1 MTGSHCDCQS
11 IVLYIGKGES
21 NLKNGKRPSFDNKI
35 KLAHLIIACLAVAV
49 VTAVLTYVA
58 AIGGFGSKQ
67 YLDDARRYIEIE
79 KIIDDN
85 YIGDADYNEL
95 YNAAAAAM
103 VKSIGDKWSYFMSA
117 EEYEAYK
124 LSTSNEYSGI
134 GVSVKLNDDGEF
146 EIFAVEESSPAEN
159 AGIVAGDIIT
169 AVDGEEVKGMSLE
182 DVSLLIRSKVNKD
195 FDMSVINGNGDAKT
209 VTLACEIIYK
219 NPVSSRL
226 LDGNIGYIR
235 ISNFEAGSS
244 ENTIKAIEQLI
255 AMGAKS
261 FVFDVRDNP
270 GGLLSELVD
279 LLDYILPD
287 GDLFISVD
295 KEGHETVQTSD
306 KVSLKN
312 KMVVLINGNTYSAA
326 EFFAA
331 ALQEYNWATIVG
343 EQTTGKAR
351 SQITLEL
358 SDGSAVHIST
368 HKYLTPNRIDLSEAG
383 GVTPDISVAMDDEKT
398 DNQLD
403 TAINALG

>member
-1 MTGSHCDCQS
+1 
-11 IVLYIGKGES
+11 LKKGKLP
-21 NLKNGKRPSFDNKI
+21 NFDNKI
-35 KLAHLIIACLAVAV
+35 KLTHLIIACLAVAV

-67 YLDDARRYIEIE
+67 YLDDARRYVEIE

-124 LSTSNEYSGI
+124 LSSSNEYSGI
-134 GVSVKLNDDGEF
+134 GVSVKVNSSGEF
-146 EIFAVEESSPAEN
+146 EVFSVEESSPAAN
-159 AGIVAGDIIT
+159 AGIAVGDIIT
-169 AVDGEEVKGMSLE
+169 AIDGEDVSDKTLE

-195 FDMSVINGNGDAKT
+195 FPMTLESSGDTKT
-209 VTLACEIIYK
+209 VTVACEIIYK

-226 LDGNIGYIR
+226 LDGNIGYIK

-244 ENTIKAIEQLI
+244 ENTKKAIEQLLQT
-255 AMGAKS
+255 GATS
-261 FVFDVRDNP
+261 FIFDVRNNP
-270 GGLLSELVD
+270 GGLLTELVD
-279 LLDYILPD
+279 LLDYILPE

-295 KEGHETVQTSD
+295 KSGKETVQTSD

-312 KMVVLINGNTYSAA
+312 KMIVLVNGNSYSAA

-331 ALQEYNWATIVG
+331 ALQEYNWATVVG

-368 HKYLTPNRIDLSEAG
+368 HKYLTPNRVDLAEAG
-383 GVTPDISVAMDDEKT
+383 GVTPDIAVAQDDEKT
-398 DNQLD
+398 DKQLE

>member
-1 MTGSHCDCQS
+1 MLH
-11 IVLYIGKGES
+11 IGKGES
-21 NLKNGKRPSFDNKI
+21 NLKKGKLPNFDNKI
-35 KLAHLIIACLAVAV
+35 KLTHLIIACLAVAI
-49 VTAVLTYVA
+49 VTAILTYVA

-67 YLDDARRYIEIE
+67 YLDDARRYVEIE

-103 VKSIGDKWSYFMSA
+103 VKSIGDKWSYFMNA

-124 LSTSNEYSGI
+124 LSSSNEYSGI
-134 GVSVKLNDDGEF
+134 GVSVKVNSGGEF
-146 EIFAVEESSPAEN
+146 EVFSVEESSPAAN
-159 AGIVAGDIIT
+159 AGIAVGDIIT
-169 AVDGEEVKGMSLE
+169 AIDGEDVSDKTLE

-195 FDMSVINGNGDAKT
+195 FPMTLESGGDTKT
-209 VTLACEIIYK
+209 VTVACEIIYK

-226 LDGNIGYIR
+226 LDGNIGYIK

-244 ENTIKAIEQLI
+244 ENTKKAIEQLLQT
-255 AMGAKS
+255 GATS
-261 FVFDVRDNP
+261 FIFDVRNNP
-270 GGLLSELVD
+270 GGLLTELVD
-279 LLDYILPD
+279 LLDYILPE

-295 KEGHETVQTSD
+295 KSGKETVQTSD

-312 KMVVLINGNTYSAA
+312 KMIVLVNGNSYSAA

-331 ALQEYNWATIVG
+331 ALQEYNWATVVG

-368 HKYLTPNRIDLSEAG
+368 HKYLTPNRVDLAEAG
-383 GVTPDISVAMDDEKT
+383 GVTPDIAVAQDDEKT
-398 DNQLD
+398 DKQLE

>member
-1 MTGSHCDCQS
+1 MKK
-11 IVLYIGKGES
+11 GKLP
-21 NLKNGKRPSFDNKI
+21 NFDNKI
-35 KLAHLIIACLAVAV
+35 KLTHLIIACLAVAI
-49 VTAVLTYVA
+49 VTAILTYVA

-67 YLDDARRYIEIE
+67 YLDDARRYVEIE

-103 VKSIGDKWSYFMSA
+103 VKSIGDKWSYFMNA

-124 LSTSNEYSGI
+124 LSSSNEYSGI
-134 GVSVKLNDDGEF
+134 GVSVKVNSSGEF
-146 EIFAVEESSPAEN
+146 EVFSVEQSSPAAN
-159 AGIVAGDIIT
+159 AGIAVGDIIT
-169 AVDGEEVKGMSLE
+169 AIDGENVSDKTLE

-195 FDMSVINGNGDAKT
+195 FPMTLESGGDTKT
-209 VTLACEIIYK
+209 VTVACEIIYK

-226 LDGNIGYIR
+226 LDGNIGYIK

-244 ENTIKAIEQLI
+244 ENTKKAIEQLLQT
-255 AMGAKS
+255 GATS
-261 FVFDVRDNP
+261 FIFDVRNNP
-270 GGLLSELVD
+270 GGLLTELVD
-279 LLDYILPD
+279 LLDYILPE

-295 KEGHETVQTSD
+295 KSGKETVQTSD

-312 KMVVLINGNTYSAA
+312 KMIVLVNGNSYSAA

-331 ALQEYNWATIVG
+331 ALQEYNWATVVG

-368 HKYLTPNRIDLSEAG
+368 HKYLTPNRVDLAEAG
-383 GVTPDISVAMDDEKT
+383 GVTPDIAVAHDDEKT
-398 DNQLD
+398 DKQLE

>member
-1 MTGSHCDCQS
+1 MKK
-11 IVLYIGKGES
+11 GKLP
-21 NLKNGKRPSFDNKI
+21 NFDNKI
-35 KLAHLIIACLAVAV
+35 KLTHLIIACLAVAI
-49 VTAVLTYVA
+49 VTAILTYVA

-67 YLDDARRYIEIE
+67 YFDDARRYVEIE

-103 VKSIGDKWSYFMSA
+103 VKSIGDKWSYFMNA

-124 LSTSNEYSGI
+124 LSSSNEYSGI
-134 GVSVKLNDDGEF
+134 GVSVKVNSSGEF
-146 EIFAVEESSPAEN
+146 EVFSVEESSPAAN
-159 AGIVAGDIIT
+159 AGIAVGDIIT
-169 AVDGEEVKGMSLE
+169 AIDGEDVSDKTIE

-195 FDMSVINGNGDAKT
+195 FPMTLESGGDTKT
-209 VTLACEIIYK
+209 VTVACEIIYK
-219 NPVSSRL
+219 NHVSSRL
-226 LDGNIGYIR
+226 LDGNIGYIN

-244 ENTIKAIEQLI
+244 ENTKKAIEQLLQT
-255 AMGAKS
+255 GATS
-261 FVFDVRDNP
+261 FIFDVRNNP
-270 GGLLSELVD
+270 GGLLTELVD
-279 LLDYILPD
+279 LLDYILPE

-295 KEGHETVQTSD
+295 KSGKETVQTSD

-312 KMVVLINGNTYSAA
+312 KMIVLVNGNSYSAA

-331 ALQEYNWATIVG
+331 ALQEYNWATVVG

-368 HKYLTPNRIDLSEAG
+368 HKYLTPNRVDLAEAG
-383 GVTPDISVAMDDEKT
+383 GVTPDIAVAQDDEKT
-398 DNQLD
+398 DKQLE

>member
-1 MTGSHCDCQS
+1 MKK
-11 IVLYIGKGES
+11 GKLP
-21 NLKNGKRPSFDNKI
+21 NFDNKI
-35 KLAHLIIACLAVAV
+35 KLTHLIIACLAVAI
-49 VTAVLTYVA
+49 VTAILTYVA

-103 VKSIGDKWSYFMSA
+103 VKSIGDKWSYFMNA

-124 LSTSNEYSGI
+124 LSSSNEYSGI
-134 GVSVKLNDDGEF
+134 GVSVKVNSSGEF
-146 EIFAVEESSPAEN
+146 EVFSVEESSPAAN
-159 AGIVAGDIIT
+159 AGIAVGDIIT
-169 AVDGEEVKGMSLE
+169 AIDGEDVSDKTLE

-195 FDMSVINGNGDAKT
+195 FPMTLVSSGDTKT
-209 VTLACEIIYK
+209 VTVACEIIYK

-226 LDGNIGYIR
+226 LDGNIGYIK

-244 ENTIKAIEQLI
+244 ENTKKAIEQLLQT
-255 AMGAKS
+255 GATS
-261 FVFDVRDNP
+261 FIFDVRNNP
-270 GGLLSELVD
+270 GGLLTELVD
-279 LLDYILPD
+279 LLDYILPE

-295 KEGHETVQTSD
+295 KSGKETVQTSD

-312 KMVVLINGNTYSAA
+312 KMIVLVNGNSYSAA

-331 ALQEYNWATIVG
+331 ALQEYNWATVVG

-368 HKYLTPNRIDLSEAG
+368 HKYLTPNRVDLAEAG
-383 GVTPDISVAMDDEKT
+383 GVTPDIAVAQDDEKT
-398 DNQLD
+398 DKQLE

>member
-1 MTGSHCDCQS
+1 MKK
-11 IVLYIGKGES
+11 GKLP
-21 NLKNGKRPSFDNKI
+21 NFDNKI
-35 KLAHLIIACLAVAV
+35 KLTHLIIACLAVAI
-49 VTAVLTYVA
+49 VTAILTYVA

-67 YLDDARRYIEIE
+67 YLDDARRYVEIE

-103 VKSIGDKWSYFMSA
+103 VKSIGDKWSYFMNA

-124 LSTSNEYSGI
+124 LSSSNEYSGI
-134 GVSVKLNDDGEF
+134 GVSVKVNSSGEF
-146 EIFAVEESSPAEN
+146 EVFSVEESSPAAN
-159 AGIVAGDIIT
+159 AGIAVGDIIT
-169 AVDGEEVKGMSLE
+169 AIDGEDVSDKTLE

-195 FDMSVINGNGDAKT
+195 FPMTLESGGDTKAVT
-209 VTLACEIIYK
+209 VACEIIYK

-226 LDGNIGYIR
+226 LDGNIGYIK

-244 ENTIKAIEQLI
+244 ENTKKTIEQLLQT
-255 AMGAKS
+255 GATS
-261 FVFDVRDNP
+261 FIFDVRNNP
-270 GGLLSELVD
+270 GGLLTELVD
-279 LLDYILPD
+279 LLDYILPE

-295 KEGHETVQTSD
+295 KSGKETVQTSD

-312 KMVVLINGNTYSAA
+312 KMIVLVNGNSYSAA

-331 ALQEYNWATIVG
+331 ALQEYNWATVVG

-368 HKYLTPNRIDLSEAG
+368 HKYLTPNRVDLAEAG
-383 GVTPDISVAMDDEKT
+383 GVTPDIAVAQDDEKT
-398 DNQLD
+398 DKQLE

>member
-1 MTGSHCDCQS
+1 MKK
-11 IVLYIGKGES
+11 GKLP
-21 NLKNGKRPSFDNKI
+21 NFDNKI
-35 KLAHLIIACLAVAV
+35 KLTHLIIACLAVAI
-49 VTAVLTYVA
+49 VTAILTYVA

-67 YLDDARRYIEIE
+67 YLDDARHYIEIE

-103 VKSIGDKWSYFMSA
+103 VKSIGDKWSYFMNA

-124 LSTSNEYSGI
+124 LSSSNEYSGI
-134 GVSVKLNDDGEF
+134 GVSVKVNSSGEF
-146 EIFAVEESSPAEN
+146 EVFSVEESSPAAN
-159 AGIVAGDIIT
+159 AGIAVGDIIT
-169 AVDGEEVKGMSLE
+169 AIDGEDVSDKTLE

-195 FDMSVINGNGDAKT
+195 FPMTLESGGDTKT
-209 VTLACEIIYK
+209 VTVACEIIYK

-226 LDGNIGYIR
+226 LDGNIGYIK

-244 ENTIKAIEQLI
+244 ENTKKAIEQLLQT
-255 AMGAKS
+255 GATS
-261 FVFDVRDNP
+261 FIFDVRNNP
-270 GGLLSELVD
+270 GGLLTELVD
-279 LLDYILPD
+279 LLDYILPE

-295 KEGHETVQTSD
+295 KSGKETVQTSD

-312 KMVVLINGNTYSAA
+312 KMIVLVNGNSYSAA
-326 EFFAA
+326 GFFAA
-331 ALQEYNWATIVG
+331 ALQEYNWATVVG

-368 HKYLTPNRIDLSEAG
+368 HKYLTPNRVDLAEAG
-383 GVTPDISVAMDDEKT
+383 GVTPDIAVSQDDEKT
-398 DNQLD
+398 DKQLE

>member
-1 MTGSHCDCQS
+1 MKK
-11 IVLYIGKGES
+11 GKLP
-21 NLKNGKRPSFDNKI
+21 NFDNKI
-35 KLAHLIIACLAVAV
+35 KLTHLVIACLAVAI
-49 VTAVLTYVA
+49 VTAILTYVA

-103 VKSIGDKWSYFMSA
+103 VKSIGDKWSYFMNA

-124 LSTSNEYSGI
+124 LSSSNEYSGI
-134 GVSVKLNDDGEF
+134 GVSVKVNSSGEF
-146 EIFAVEESSPAEN
+146 EVFSVEESSPAAN
-159 AGIVAGDIIT
+159 AGIAVGDIIT
-169 AVDGEEVKGMSLE
+169 AIDGENVSDKTLE

-195 FDMSVINGNGDAKT
+195 FPMTLESGGDTKT
-209 VTLACEIIYK
+209 VTVACEIIYN

-226 LDGNIGYIR
+226 LDGNIGYIK

-244 ENTIKAIEQLI
+244 ENTKKAIEQLLQT
-255 AMGAKS
+255 GATS
-261 FVFDVRDNP
+261 FIFDVRNNP
-270 GGLLSELVD
+270 GGLLTELVD
-279 LLDYILPD
+279 LLDYILPE

-295 KEGHETVQTSD
+295 KSGKETVQTSD

-312 KMVVLINGNTYSAA
+312 KMIVLVNGNSYSAA

-331 ALQEYNWATIVG
+331 ALQEYNWATVVG

-368 HKYLTPNRIDLSEAG
+368 HKYLTPNRVDLAEAG
-383 GVTPDISVAMDDEKT
+383 GVTPDIAVAQDDEKT
-398 DNQLD
+398 DKQLE

>member
-1 MTGSHCDCQS
+1 MKK
-11 IVLYIGKGES
+11 GKLP
-21 NLKNGKRPSFDNKI
+21 NFDNKI
-35 KLAHLIIACLAVAV
+35 KLTHLIIACLAVAI
-49 VTAVLTYVA
+49 VTAILTYVA

-103 VKSIGDKWSYFMSA
+103 VKSIGDKWSYFMNA

-124 LSTSNEYSGI
+124 LSSSNEYSGI
-134 GVSVKLNDDGEF
+134 GVSVKVNSSGEF
-146 EIFAVEESSPAEN
+146 EVFSVEESSPAAN
-159 AGIVAGDIIT
+159 AGIAVGDIIT
-169 AVDGEEVKGMSLE
+169 AIDGENVSDKTLE

-195 FDMSVINGNGDAKT
+195 FPMTLESGGDTKT
-209 VTLACEIIYK
+209 VTVACEIIYK

-226 LDGNIGYIR
+226 LDGNIGYIK

-244 ENTIKAIEQLI
+244 ENTKKAIEQLLQT
-255 AMGAKS
+255 GATS
-261 FVFDVRDNP
+261 FIFDVRNNP
-270 GGLLSELVD
+270 GGLLTELVD
-279 LLDYILPD
+279 LLDYILPE

-295 KEGHETVQTSD
+295 KSGKETVQTSD

-312 KMVVLINGNTYSAA
+312 KMIVLVNGNSYSAA

-331 ALQEYNWATIVG
+331 ALQEYNWATVVG

-368 HKYLTPNRIDLSEAG
+368 HKYLTPNRVDLAEAG
-383 GVTPDISVAMDDEKT
+383 GVTPDIAVAQDDEKT
-398 DNQLD
+398 DKQLE

>member
-1 MTGSHCDCQS
+1 MKK
-11 IVLYIGKGES
+11 GKLP
-21 NLKNGKRPSFDNKI
+21 NFDNKI
-35 KLAHLIIACLAVAV
+35 KLTHLIIACLAVAV

-67 YLDDARRYIEIE
+67 YLDDARRYVEIE

-103 VKSIGDKWSYFMSA
+103 VKSIGDKWSYFMNA

-124 LSTSNEYSGI
+124 LSSSNEYSGI
-134 GVSVKLNDDGEF
+134 GVSVKVNNSGEF
-146 EIFAVEESSPAEN
+146 EVFSVEESSPAAN
-159 AGIVAGDIIT
+159 AGIAVGDIIT
-169 AVDGEEVKGMSLE
+169 AIDGEDVSDKTLE

-195 FDMSVINGNGDAKT
+195 FPMTLESGGDTKT
-209 VTLACEIIYK
+209 VTVACEIIYK

-226 LDGNIGYIR
+226 LDGNIGYIK

-244 ENTIKAIEQLI
+244 ENTKKAIEQLLQT
-255 AMGAKS
+255 GATS
-261 FVFDVRDNP
+261 FIFDVRNNP
-270 GGLLSELVD
+270 GGLLTELVD
-279 LLDYILPD
+279 LLDYILPE

-295 KEGHETVQTSD
+295 KSGKETVQTSD

-312 KMVVLINGNTYSAA
+312 KMIVLVNGNSYSAA

-331 ALQEYNWATIVG
+331 ALQEYNWATVVG

-368 HKYLTPNRIDLSEAG
+368 HKYLTPNRVDLAEAG
-383 GVTPDISVAMDDEKT
+383 GVTPDIAVAQDDEKT
-398 DNQLD
+398 DKQLE

>member
-1 MTGSHCDCQS
+1 MKK
-11 IVLYIGKGES
+11 GKLP
-21 NLKNGKRPSFDNKI
+21 NFDNKI
-35 KLAHLIIACLAVAV
+35 KLTHLIIACLAVAI
-49 VTAVLTYVA
+49 VTAILTYVA

-103 VKSIGDKWSYFMSA
+103 VKSIGDKWSYFMNA

-124 LSTSNEYSGI
+124 LSSSNEYSGI
-134 GVSVKLNDDGEF
+134 GVSVKVNSSGEF
-146 EIFAVEESSPAEN
+146 EVFSVEESSPAAN
-159 AGIVAGDIIT
+159 AGIAVGDIIT
-169 AVDGEEVKGMSLE
+169 AIDGEDVSDKTLE

-195 FDMSVINGNGDAKT
+195 FPMTLESGGDTKT
-209 VTLACEIIYK
+209 VTVACELIYK

-226 LDGNIGYIR
+226 LDGNIGYIK

-244 ENTIKAIEQLI
+244 ENTKKAIEQLLQT
-255 AMGAKS
+255 GATS
-261 FVFDVRDNP
+261 FIFDVRNNP
-270 GGLLSELVD
+270 GGLLTELVD
-279 LLDYILPD
+279 LLDYILPE

-295 KEGHETVQTSD
+295 KSGKETVQTSD

-312 KMVVLINGNTYSAA
+312 KMIVLVNGNSYSAA

-331 ALQEYNWATIVG
+331 ALQEYNWATVVG

-368 HKYLTPNRIDLSEAG
+368 HKYLTPNRVDLAEAG
-383 GVTPDISVAMDDEKT
+383 GVTPDIAVAQDDEKT
-398 DNQLD
+398 DKQLE

>member
-1 MTGSHCDCQS
+1 MKK
-11 IVLYIGKGES
+11 GKLP
-21 NLKNGKRPSFDNKI
+21 NFDNKI
-35 KLAHLIIACLAVAV
+35 KLTHLIIACLAVAI
-49 VTAVLTYVA
+49 VTAILTYVA

-67 YLDDARRYIEIE
+67 YLDDARRYVEIE

-103 VKSIGDKWSYFMSA
+103 VKSIGDKWSYFMNA

-124 LSTSNEYSGI
+124 LSSSNEYSGI
-134 GVSVKLNDDGEF
+134 GVSVKVNSSGEF
-146 EIFAVEESSPAEN
+146 EVFSVEESSPAAN
-159 AGIVAGDIIT
+159 AGIAVGDIIT
-169 AVDGEEVKGMSLE
+169 AIDGEDVSDKTLE

-195 FDMSVINGNGDAKT
+195 FPMTLESSGDTKT
-209 VTLACEIIYK
+209 VTVACEIIYK

-226 LDGNIGYIR
+226 LDGNIGYIK

-244 ENTIKAIEQLI
+244 ENTQKAIEQLLQT
-255 AMGAKS
+255 GATS
-261 FVFDVRDNP
+261 FIFDVRNNP
-270 GGLLSELVD
+270 GGLLTELVD
-279 LLDYILPD
+279 LLDYILPE

-295 KEGHETVQTSD
+295 KSGKETVQTSD

-312 KMVVLINGNTYSAA
+312 KMIVLVNGNSYSAA

-331 ALQEYNWATIVG
+331 ALQEYNWATVVG

-368 HKYLTPNRIDLSEAG
+368 HKYLTPNRVDLAEAG
-383 GVTPDISVAMDDEKT
+383 GVTPDIAVAQDDEKT
-398 DNQLD
+398 DKQLE

>member
-1 MTGSHCDCQS
+1 MKK
-11 IVLYIGKGES
+11 GKLP
-21 NLKNGKRPSFDNKI
+21 NFDNKI
-35 KLAHLIIACLAVAV
+35 KLTHLIIACLAVAI
-49 VTAVLTYVA
+49 VTAILTYVA

-67 YLDDARRYIEIE
+67 YLDDARRYVEIE

-103 VKSIGDKWSYFMSA
+103 VKSIGDKWSYFMNA

-124 LSTSNEYSGI
+124 LSSSNEYSGI
-134 GVSVKLNDDGEF
+134 GVSVKVNSSGEF
-146 EIFAVEESSPAEN
+146 EVFSVEESSPAAN
-159 AGIVAGDIIT
+159 AGIAVGDIIT
-169 AVDGEEVKGMSLE
+169 AIDGEDVSDKTLE

-195 FDMSVINGNGDAKT
+195 FPMTLESGGDTKT
-209 VTLACEIIYK
+209 VTVACEIIYK

-226 LDGNIGYIR
+226 FDGNIGYIK

-244 ENTIKAIEQLI
+244 ENTKKAIEQLLQT
-255 AMGAKS
+255 GATS
-261 FVFDVRDNP
+261 FIFDVRNNP
-270 GGLLSELVD
+270 GGLLTELVD
-279 LLDYILPD
+279 LLDYILPE

-295 KEGHETVQTSD
+295 KSGKETVQTSD

-312 KMVVLINGNTYSAA
+312 KMIVLVNGNSYSAA

-331 ALQEYNWATIVG
+331 ALQEYNWATVVG

-368 HKYLTPNRIDLSEAG
+368 HKYLTPNRVDLAEAG
-383 GVTPDISVAMDDEKT
+383 GVTPDIAVAQDDEKT
-398 DNQLD
+398 DKQLE

>member
-1 MTGSHCDCQS
+1 MKK
-11 IVLYIGKGES
+11 GKLP
-21 NLKNGKRPSFDNKI
+21 NFDNKI
-35 KLAHLIIACLAVAV
+35 KLTHLIIACLAVAI
-49 VTAVLTYVA
+49 VTAILTYVA

-103 VKSIGDKWSYFMSA
+103 VKSIGDKWSYFMNA

-124 LSTSNEYSGI
+124 LSSSNEYSGI
-134 GVSVKLNDDGEF
+134 GVSVKVNSSGEF
-146 EIFAVEESSPAEN
+146 EVFSVEESSPAAN
-159 AGIVAGDIIT
+159 AGIAVGDIIT
-169 AVDGEEVKGMSLE
+169 AIDGEDVSDKTIE

-195 FDMSVINGNGDAKT
+195 FPMTLESGGDTKT
-209 VTLACEIIYK
+209 VTVACEIIYK

-226 LDGNIGYIR
+226 LDGNIGYIN

-244 ENTIKAIEQLI
+244 ENTKKAIEQLLQT
-255 AMGAKS
+255 GATS
-261 FVFDVRDNP
+261 FIFDVRNNP
-270 GGLLSELVD
+270 GGLLTELVD
-279 LLDYILPD
+279 LLDYILPE

-295 KEGHETVQTSD
+295 KSGKETVQTSD

-312 KMVVLINGNTYSAA
+312 KMIVLVNGNSYSAA

-331 ALQEYNWATIVG
+331 ALQEYNWATVVG

-368 HKYLTPNRIDLSEAG
+368 HKYLTPNRVDLAEAG
-383 GVTPDISVAMDDEKT
+383 GVTPDIAVAQDDEKT
-398 DNQLD
+398 DKQLE

>member
-1 MTGSHCDCQS
+1 MKK
-11 IVLYIGKGES
+11 GKLP
-21 NLKNGKRPSFDNKI
+21 NFDNKI
-35 KLAHLIIACLAVAV
+35 KLTHLIIACLAVAI
-49 VTAVLTYVA
+49 VTAILTYVA

-67 YLDDARRYIEIE
+67 YLDDARRYVEIE

-103 VKSIGDKWSYFMSA
+103 VKSIGDKWSYFMNA

-124 LSTSNEYSGI
+124 LSSSNEYSGI
-134 GVSVKLNDDGEF
+134 GVSVKVNSSGEF
-146 EIFAVEESSPAEN
+146 EVFSVEESSPAAN
-159 AGIVAGDIIT
+159 AGIAVGDIIT
-169 AVDGEEVKGMSLE
+169 AIDGEDVSDKTLE

-195 FDMSVINGNGDAKT
+195 FPMTLESGGDTKT
-209 VTLACEIIYK
+209 VTVACEIIYK

-226 LDGNIGYIR
+226 LDGNIGYIK

-244 ENTIKAIEQLI
+244 ENTKKAIEQLLQT
-255 AMGAKS
+255 GATS
-261 FVFDVRDNP
+261 FIFDVRNNP
-270 GGLLSELVD
+270 GGLLTELVD
-279 LLDYILPD
+279 LLDYILPE

-295 KEGHETVQTSD
+295 KSGKETVQTSD

-312 KMVVLINGNTYSAA
+312 KMIVLVDGNSYSAA

-331 ALQEYNWATIVG
+331 ALQEYNWATVVG

-368 HKYLTPNRIDLSEAG
+368 HKYLTPNRVDLAEAG
-383 GVTPDISVAMDDEKT
+383 GVTPDIAVAQDDEKT
-398 DNQLD
+398 DKQLE

>member
-1 MTGSHCDCQS
+1 MKK
-11 IVLYIGKGES
+11 GKLP
-21 NLKNGKRPSFDNKI
+21 NFDNKI
-35 KLAHLIIACLAVAV
+35 KLTHLIIACLAVAI
-49 VTAVLTYVA
+49 VTAILTYVA

-103 VKSIGDKWSYFMSA
+103 VKSIGDKWSYFMNA

-124 LSTSNEYSGI
+124 LSSSNEYSGI
-134 GVSVKLNDDGEF
+134 GVSVKVNSGGEF
-146 EIFAVEESSPAEN
+146 EVFSVEESSPAAN
-159 AGIVAGDIIT
+159 AGIAVGDIIT
-169 AVDGEEVKGMSLE
+169 AIDGEDVSDKTLE

-195 FDMSVINGNGDAKT
+195 FPMTLESSGDTKT
-209 VTLACEIIYK
+209 VTVACEIIYK

-226 LDGNIGYIR
+226 LDGNIGYIK

-244 ENTIKAIEQLI
+244 ENTKKAIEQLLQT
-255 AMGAKS
+255 GATS
-261 FVFDVRDNP
+261 FIFDVRNNP
-270 GGLLSELVD
+270 GGLLTELVD
-279 LLDYILPD
+279 LLDYILPE

-295 KEGHETVQTSD
+295 KSGKETVQTSD

-312 KMVVLINGNTYSAA
+312 KMIVLVNGNSYSAA

-331 ALQEYNWATIVG
+331 ALQEYNWATVVG

-368 HKYLTPNRIDLSEAG
+368 HKYLTPNRVDLAEAG
-383 GVTPDISVAMDDEKT
+383 GVTPDIAVAQDDEKT
-398 DNQLD
+398 DKQLE

>member
-1 MTGSHCDCQS
+1 MKK
-11 IVLYIGKGES
+11 GKLP
-21 NLKNGKRPSFDNKI
+21 NFDNKI
-35 KLAHLIIACLAVAV
+35 KLTHLIIACLAVAI
-49 VTAVLTYVA
+49 VTAILTYVA

-67 YLDDARRYIEIE
+67 YLDDARRYVEIE

-103 VKSIGDKWSYFMSA
+103 VKSIGDKWSYFMNA

-124 LSTSNEYSGI
+124 LSSSNEYSGI
-134 GVSVKLNDDGEF
+134 GVSVKVNSSGEF
-146 EIFAVEESSPAEN
+146 EVFSVEESSPAAN
-159 AGIVAGDIIT
+159 AGIAVGDIIT
-169 AVDGEEVKGMSLE
+169 AIDGEDVSDKTIE

-195 FDMSVINGNGDAKT
+195 FPMTLESGGDTKT
-209 VTLACEIIYK
+209 VTVACEIIYK

-226 LDGNIGYIR
+226 LDGNIGYIK

-244 ENTIKAIEQLI
+244 ENTKKAIEQLLQT
-255 AMGAKS
+255 GATS
-261 FVFDVRDNP
+261 FIFDVRDNP
-270 GGLLSELVD
+270 GGLLTELVD
-279 LLDYILPD
+279 LLDYILPE

-295 KEGHETVQTSD
+295 KSGKETVQTSD

-312 KMVVLINGNTYSAA
+312 KMIVLVNGNSYSAA

-331 ALQEYNWATIVG
+331 ALQEYNWATVVG

-368 HKYLTPNRIDLSEAG
+368 HKYLTPNRVDLAEAG
-383 GVTPDISVAMDDEKT
+383 GVTPDIAVAQDDEKT
-398 DNQLD
+398 DKQLE

>member
-1 MTGSHCDCQS
+1 MKK
-11 IVLYIGKGES
+11 GKLP
-21 NLKNGKRPSFDNKI
+21 NFDNKI
-35 KLAHLIIACLAVAV
+35 KLTHLIIACLAVAV
-49 VTAVLTYVA
+49 VTAILTYVA

-67 YLDDARRYIEIE
+67 YLDDARRYVEIE

-95 YNAAAAAM
+95 YDAAAAAM
-103 VKSIGDKWSYFMSA
+103 VKSIGDKWSYFMNA

-124 LSTSNEYSGI
+124 LSSSNEYSGI
-134 GVSVKLNDDGEF
+134 GVSVKVNSSGEF
-146 EIFAVEESSPAEN
+146 EVFSVEESSPAAN
-159 AGIVAGDIIT
+159 AGIAVGDIIT
-169 AVDGEEVKGMSLE
+169 AIDGEDVSDKTLE

-195 FDMSVINGNGDAKT
+195 FPMTLESGGDTKT
-209 VTLACEIIYK
+209 VTVACEIIYK

-226 LDGNIGYIR
+226 LDGNIGYIK

-244 ENTIKAIEQLI
+244 ENTKKAIEQLLQT
-255 AMGAKS
+255 GATS
-261 FVFDVRDNP
+261 FIFDVRNNP
-270 GGLLSELVD
+270 GGLLTELVD
-279 LLDYILPD
+279 LLDYILPE

-295 KEGHETVQTSD
+295 KSGKETVQTSD

-312 KMVVLINGNTYSAA
+312 KMIVLVNGNSYSAA

-331 ALQEYNWATIVG
+331 ALQEYNWATVVG

-368 HKYLTPNRIDLSEAG
+368 HKYLTPNRVDLAEAG
-383 GVTPDISVAMDDEKT
+383 GVTPDIAVAQDDEKT
-398 DNQLD
+398 DKQLE

>member
-1 MTGSHCDCQS
+1 MKK
-11 IVLYIGKGES
+11 GKLP
-21 NLKNGKRPSFDNKI
+21 NFDNKI
-35 KLAHLIIACLAVAV
+35 KLTHLIIACLAVAV

-67 YLDDARRYIEIE
+67 YLDDARRYVEIE

-124 LSTSNEYSGI
+124 LSSSNEYSGI
-134 GVSVKLNDDGEF
+134 GVSVKVNSSGEF
-146 EIFAVEESSPAEN
+146 EVFSVEESSPAAN
-159 AGIVAGDIIT
+159 AGIAVGDIIT
-169 AVDGEEVKGMSLE
+169 AIDGEDVSDKTLE

-195 FDMSVINGNGDAKT
+195 FPMTLESGGDTKT
-209 VTLACEIIYK
+209 VTVACEIIYK

-226 LDGNIGYIR
+226 LDGNIGYIK

-244 ENTIKAIEQLI
+244 ENTKKAIEQLLQT
-255 AMGAKS
+255 GATS
-261 FVFDVRDNP
+261 FIFDVRNNP
-270 GGLLSELVD
+270 GGLLTELVD
-279 LLDYILPD
+279 LLDYILPE

-295 KEGHETVQTSD
+295 KSGKETVQTSD

-312 KMVVLINGNTYSAA
+312 KMIVLVNGNSYSAA

-331 ALQEYNWATIVG
+331 ALQEYNWATVVG
-343 EQTTGKAR
+343 EQTNGKAR

-368 HKYLTPNRIDLSEAG
+368 HKYLTPNRVDLAEAG
-383 GVTPDISVAMDDEKT
+383 GVTPDIAVAQDDEKT
-398 DNQLD
+398 DKQLE

>member
-1 MTGSHCDCQS
+1 MKK
-11 IVLYIGKGES
+11 GKLP
-21 NLKNGKRPSFDNKI
+21 NFDNKI
-35 KLAHLIIACLAVAV
+35 KLTHLIIACLAVAI
-49 VTAVLTYVA
+49 VTAILTYVA

-103 VKSIGDKWSYFMSA
+103 VKSIGDKWSYFMNA

-124 LSTSNEYSGI
+124 LSSSNEYSGI
-134 GVSVKLNDDGEF
+134 GVSVKVNSSGEF
-146 EIFAVEESSPAEN
+146 EVFSVEESSPAAN
-159 AGIVAGDIIT
+159 AGIAVGDIIT
-169 AVDGEEVKGMSLE
+169 AIDGEDVSDKTLE

-195 FDMSVINGNGDAKT
+195 FPMTLESGGDTKT
-209 VTLACEIIYK
+209 VTVACEIIYK

-226 LDGNIGYIR
+226 LDGNIGYIK

-244 ENTIKAIEQLI
+244 ENTKKAIEQLLQT
-255 AMGAKS
+255 GATS
-261 FVFDVRDNP
+261 FIFDVRNNH
-270 GGLLSELVD
+270 GGLLTELVD
-279 LLDYILPD
+279 LLDYILPE

-295 KEGHETVQTSD
+295 KSGKETVQTSD

-312 KMVVLINGNTYSAA
+312 KMIVLVNGNSYSAA

-331 ALQEYNWATIVG
+331 ALQEYNWATVVG

-368 HKYLTPNRIDLSEAG
+368 HKYLTPNRVDLAEAG
-383 GVTPDISVAMDDEKT
+383 GVTPDIAVAQDDEKT
-398 DNQLD
+398 DKQLE

>member
-1 MTGSHCDCQS
+1 MKK
-11 IVLYIGKGES
+11 GKLP
-21 NLKNGKRPSFDNKI
+21 NFDNKI
-35 KLAHLIIACLAVAV
+35 KLTHLIIACLAVAI
-49 VTAVLTYVA
+49 VTAILTYVA

-67 YLDDARRYIEIE
+67 YFDDARRYVEIE

-103 VKSIGDKWSYFMSA
+103 VKSIGDKWSYFMNA

-124 LSTSNEYSGI
+124 LSSSNEYSGI
-134 GVSVKLNDDGEF
+134 GVSVKVNSSGEF
-146 EIFAVEESSPAEN
+146 EVFSVEESSPAAN
-159 AGIVAGDIIT
+159 AGIAVGDIIT
-169 AVDGEEVKGMSLE
+169 AIDGEDVSDKTLE

-195 FDMSVINGNGDAKT
+195 FPMTLESSGDTKT
-209 VTLACEIIYK
+209 VTVACEIIYK

-226 LDGNIGYIR
+226 LDGNIGYIK

-244 ENTIKAIEQLI
+244 ENTKKAIEQLLQT
-255 AMGAKS
+255 GATS
-261 FVFDVRDNP
+261 FIFDVRNNP
-270 GGLLSELVD
+270 GGLLTELVD
-279 LLDYILPD
+279 LLDYILPE

-295 KEGHETVQTSD
+295 KSGKETVQASD

-312 KMVVLINGNTYSAA
+312 KMIVLVNGNSYSAA

-331 ALQEYNWATIVG
+331 ALQEYNWATVVG

-368 HKYLTPNRIDLSEAG
+368 HKYLTPNRVDLAEAG
-383 GVTPDISVAMDDEKT
+383 GVTPDIAVAQDDEKT
-398 DNQLD
+398 DKQLE

>member
-1 MTGSHCDCQS
+1 MLH
-11 IVLYIGKGES
+11 IGKGES
-21 NLKNGKRPSFDNKI
+21 NLKKGKLPNFDNKI
-35 KLAHLIIACLAVAV
+35 KLTHLIIACLAVAI
-49 VTAVLTYVA
+49 VTAILTYVA

-67 YLDDARRYIEIE
+67 YFDDARRYVEIE

-103 VKSIGDKWSYFMSA
+103 VKSIGDKWSYFMNA

-124 LSTSNEYSGI
+124 LSSSNEYSGI
-134 GVSVKLNDDGEF
+134 GVSVKVNSSGEF
-146 EIFAVEESSPAEN
+146 EVFSVEESSPAAN
-159 AGIVAGDIIT
+159 AGIAVGDIIT
-169 AVDGEEVKGMSLE
+169 AIDGEDVSDKTLE

-195 FDMSVINGNGDAKT
+195 FPMTLESSGDTKT
-209 VTLACEIIYK
+209 VTVACEIIYK

-226 LDGNIGYIR
+226 LDGNIGYIK

-244 ENTIKAIEQLI
+244 ENTKKAIEQLLQT
-255 AMGAKS
+255 GATS
-261 FVFDVRDNP
+261 FIFDVRNNP
-270 GGLLSELVD
+270 GGLLTELVD
-279 LLDYILPD
+279 LLDYILPE

-295 KEGHETVQTSD
+295 KSGKETVQTSD

-312 KMVVLINGNTYSAA
+312 KMIVLVNGNSYSAA

-331 ALQEYNWATIVG
+331 ALQEYNWATVVG

-368 HKYLTPNRIDLSEAG
+368 HKYLTPNRVDLAEAG
-383 GVTPDISVAMDDEKT
+383 GVTPDIAVAQDDEKT
-398 DNQLD
+398 DKQLE

>member
-1 MTGSHCDCQS
+1 MKK
-11 IVLYIGKGES
+11 GKLP
-21 NLKNGKRPSFDNKI
+21 NFDNKI
-35 KLAHLIIACLAVAV
+35 KLTHLIIACLSVAI
-49 VTAVLTYVA
+49 VTAILTYVA

-103 VKSIGDKWSYFMSA
+103 VKSIGDKWSYFMNA

-124 LSTSNEYSGI
+124 LSSSNEYSGI
-134 GVSVKLNDDGEF
+134 GVSVKVNSSGEF
-146 EIFAVEESSPAEN
+146 EVFSVEESSPAAN
-159 AGIVAGDIIT
+159 AGIAVGDIIT
-169 AVDGEEVKGMSLE
+169 AIDGEDVSDKTLE

-195 FDMSVINGNGDAKT
+195 FPMTLESGGDTKT
-209 VTLACEIIYK
+209 VTVACEIIYK

-226 LDGNIGYIR
+226 LDGNIGYIK

-244 ENTIKAIEQLI
+244 ENTKKAIEQLLQT
-255 AMGAKS
+255 GATS
-261 FVFDVRDNP
+261 FIFDVRNNP
-270 GGLLSELVD
+270 GGLLTELVD
-279 LLDYILPD
+279 LLDYILPE

-295 KEGHETVQTSD
+295 KSGKETVQTSD

-312 KMVVLINGNTYSAA
+312 KMIVLVNGNSYSAA

-331 ALQEYNWATIVG
+331 ALQEYNWATVVG

-368 HKYLTPNRIDLSEAG
+368 HKYLTPNRVDLAEAG
-383 GVTPDISVAMDDEKT
+383 GVTPDIAVAQDDEKT
-398 DNQLD
+398 DKQLE

>member
-1 MTGSHCDCQS
+1 MKK
-11 IVLYIGKGES
+11 GKLP
-21 NLKNGKRPSFDNKI
+21 NFDNKI
-35 KLAHLIIACLAVAV
+35 KLTHLIIACLAVAI
-49 VTAVLTYVA
+49 VTAILTYVA

-103 VKSIGDKWSYFMSA
+103 VKSIGDKWSYFMNA

-124 LSTSNEYSGI
+124 LSSSNEYSGI
-134 GVSVKLNDDGEF
+134 GVSVKVNSSGEF
-146 EIFAVEESSPAEN
+146 EVFSVEESSPAAN
-159 AGIVAGDIIT
+159 AGIAVGDIIT
-169 AVDGEEVKGMSLE
+169 AIDGEDVSDKTLE

-195 FDMSVINGNGDAKT
+195 FPITLESGGDTKT
-209 VTLACEIIYK
+209 VTVACEIIYK

-226 LDGNIGYIR
+226 LDGNIGYIK

-244 ENTIKAIEQLI
+244 ENTKKAIEQLLQT
-255 AMGAKS
+255 GATS
-261 FVFDVRDNP
+261 FIFDVRNNP
-270 GGLLSELVD
+270 GGLLTELVD
-279 LLDYILPD
+279 LLDYILPE

-295 KEGHETVQTSD
+295 KSGKETVQTSD

-312 KMVVLINGNTYSAA
+312 KMIVLVNGNSYSAA

-331 ALQEYNWATIVG
+331 ALQEYNWATVVG

-358 SDGSAVHIST
+358 SDGSAVHISI
-368 HKYLTPNRIDLSEAG
+368 HKYLTPNRVDLAEAG
-383 GVTPDISVAMDDEKT
+383 GVTPDIAVAQDDEKT
-398 DNQLD
+398 DKQLE

>member
-1 MTGSHCDCQS
+1 M
-11 IVLYIGKGES
+11 LYIGKGES
-21 NLKNGKRPSFDNKI
+21 NLNKRKRPSFDNKI
-35 KLAHLIIACLAVAV
+35 KLTHLIIACLAVAV

-67 YLDDARRYIEIE
+67 YLDDARRYVEIE
-79 KIIDDN
+79 KIIDEN

-124 LSTSNEYSGI
+124 LSSSNEYSGI
-134 GVSVKLNDDGEF
+134 GVSVKLNDSGEF
-146 EIFAVEESSPAEN
+146 EVFSVEESSPAAN
-159 AGIVAGDIIT
+159 AGIAVGDLIT
-169 AVDGEEVKGMSLE
+169 AIDGEDVSGKTLE

-195 FDMSVINGNGDAKT
+195 FPITLDSNGSAKT
-209 VTLACEIIYK
+209 VTVACEIIYK

-226 LDGNIGYIR
+226 LNGSIGYIK

-244 ENTIKAIEQLI
+244 ENTKKAIEQLI
-255 AMGAKS
+255 QTGATS
-261 FVFDVRDNP
+261 FIFDVRNNP
-270 GGLLSELVD
+270 GGLLTELVD
-279 LLDYILPD
+279 LLDYILPE

-295 KEGHETVQTSD
+295 KEGNETVQTSD

-312 KMVVLINGNTYSAA
+312 KMIVLVNGNSYSAA

-331 ALQEYNWATIVG
+331 ALQEYNWATVVG

-368 HKYLTPNRIDLSEAG
+368 HKYLTPNRIDLAEAG
-383 GVTPDISVAMDDEKT
+383 GVTPDIAAAQADEKT
-398 DNQLD
+398 DTQLE

>member
-1 MTGSHCDCQS
+1 MKK
-11 IVLYIGKGES
+11 GKLP
-21 NLKNGKRPSFDNKI
+21 NFDNKI
-35 KLAHLIIACLAVAV
+35 KLTHLIIACLAVAI
-49 VTAVLTYVA
+49 VTAILTYVA

-67 YLDDARRYIEIE
+67 YLDDARRYVEIE

-103 VKSIGDKWSYFMSA
+103 VKSIGDKWSYFMNA

-124 LSTSNEYSGI
+124 LSSSNEYSGI
-134 GVSVKLNDDGEF
+134 GVSVKVNSSGEF
-146 EIFAVEESSPAEN
+146 EVFSVEESSPAAN
-159 AGIVAGDIIT
+159 AGIAVGDIIT
-169 AVDGEEVKGMSLE
+169 AIDGVDVSDKTLE

-195 FDMSVINGNGDAKT
+195 FPMTLESSGDTKT
-209 VTLACEIIYK
+209 VTVACEIIYK

-226 LDGNIGYIR
+226 LDGNIGYIK

-244 ENTIKAIEQLI
+244 ENTKKAIEQLLQT
-255 AMGAKS
+255 GATS
-261 FVFDVRDNP
+261 FIFDVRNNP
-270 GGLLSELVD
+270 GGLLTELVD
-279 LLDYILPD
+279 LLDYILPE

-295 KEGHETVQTSD
+295 KSGKETVQTSD

-312 KMVVLINGNTYSAA
+312 KMIVLVNGNSYSAA

-331 ALQEYNWATIVG
+331 ALQEYNWATVVG

-368 HKYLTPNRIDLSEAG
+368 HKYLTPNRVDLAEAG
-383 GVTPDISVAMDDEKT
+383 GVTPDIAVAQDDEKT
-398 DNQLD
+398 DKQLE

>member
-1 MTGSHCDCQS
+1 MLH
-11 IVLYIGKGES
+11 IGKGES
-21 NLKNGKRPSFDNKI
+21 NLKKGKLPNFDNKI
-35 KLAHLIIACLAVAV
+35 KLTHLIIACLAVAI
-49 VTAVLTYVA
+49 VTAILTYVA

-103 VKSIGDKWSYFMSA
+103 VKSIGDKWSYFMNA

-124 LSTSNEYSGI
+124 LSSSNEYSGI
-134 GVSVKLNDDGEF
+134 GVSVKVNSSGEF
-146 EIFAVEESSPAEN
+146 EVFSVEESSPAAN
-159 AGIVAGDIIT
+159 AGIAVGDIIT
-169 AVDGEEVKGMSLE
+169 AIDGENVSDKTLE

-195 FDMSVINGNGDAKT
+195 FPMTLESGGDTKT
-209 VTLACEIIYK
+209 VTVACEIIYK

-226 LDGNIGYIR
+226 LDGNIGYIK

-244 ENTIKAIEQLI
+244 ENTKKAIEQLLQT
-255 AMGAKS
+255 GATS
-261 FVFDVRDNP
+261 FIFDVRNNP
-270 GGLLSELVD
+270 GGLLTELVD
-279 LLDYILPD
+279 LLDYILPE

-295 KEGHETVQTSD
+295 KSGKETVQTSD

-312 KMVVLINGNTYSAA
+312 KMIVLVNGNSYSAA

-331 ALQEYNWATIVG
+331 ALQEYNWATVVG

-368 HKYLTPNRIDLSEAG
+368 HKYLTPNRVDLAEAG
-383 GVTPDISVAMDDEKT
+383 GVTPDIAVAQDDEKT
-398 DNQLD
+398 DKQLE

>member
-1 MTGSHCDCQS
+1 MKK
-11 IVLYIGKGES
+11 GKLP
-21 NLKNGKRPSFDNKI
+21 NFDNKI
-35 KLAHLIIACLAVAV
+35 KLTHLIIACLAVAI
-49 VTAVLTYVA
+49 VTAILTYVA

-79 KIIDDN
+79 KIIDEN

-103 VKSIGDKWSYFMSA
+103 VKSIGDKWSYFMNA

-124 LSTSNEYSGI
+124 LSSSNEYSGI
-134 GVSVKLNDDGEF
+134 GVSVKVNSSGEF
-146 EIFAVEESSPAEN
+146 EVFSVEESSPAAN
-159 AGIVAGDIIT
+159 AGIAVGDIIT
-169 AVDGEEVKGMSLE
+169 AIDGEDVSDKALE

-195 FDMSVINGNGDAKT
+195 FPMTLESGGDTKT
-209 VTLACEIIYK
+209 VTVACEIIYK

-226 LDGNIGYIR
+226 LDGNIGYIK

-244 ENTIKAIEQLI
+244 ENTKKAIEQLLQT
-255 AMGAKS
+255 GATS
-261 FVFDVRDNP
+261 FIFDVRNNP
-270 GGLLSELVD
+270 GGLLTELVD
-279 LLDYILPD
+279 LLDYILPE

-295 KEGHETVQTSD
+295 KSGKETVQTSD

-312 KMVVLINGNTYSAA
+312 KMIVLVNGNSYSAA

-331 ALQEYNWATIVG
+331 ALQEYNWATVVG

-368 HKYLTPNRIDLSEAG
+368 HKYLTPNRVDLAEAG
-383 GVTPDISVAMDDEKT
+383 GVTPDIAVAQDDEKT
-398 DNQLD
+398 DKQLE

>member
-1 MTGSHCDCQS
+1 MKK
-11 IVLYIGKGES
+11 GKLP
-21 NLKNGKRPSFDNKI
+21 NFDNKI
-35 KLAHLIIACLAVAV
+35 KLTHLIIACLAVAV

-67 YLDDARRYIEIE
+67 YLDDARRYVEIE

-124 LSTSNEYSGI
+124 LSSSNEYSGI
-134 GVSVKLNDDGEF
+134 GVSVKVNSSGEF
-146 EIFAVEESSPAEN
+146 EVFSVEESSPAAN
-159 AGIVAGDIIT
+159 AGIAVGDIIT
-169 AVDGEEVKGMSLE
+169 AIDGEDVSDKTLE

-195 FDMSVINGNGDAKT
+195 FPMTLESGGDTKNVT
-209 VTLACEIIYK
+209 VACEIIYK

-226 LDGNIGYIR
+226 LDGNIGYIK

-244 ENTIKAIEQLI
+244 ENTKKAIEQLLQT
-255 AMGAKS
+255 GATS
-261 FVFDVRDNP
+261 FIFDVRNNP
-270 GGLLSELVD
+270 GGLLTELVD
-279 LLDYILPD
+279 LLDYILPE

-295 KEGHETVQTSD
+295 KSGKETVQTSD

-312 KMVVLINGNTYSAA
+312 KMIVLVNGNSYSAA

-331 ALQEYNWATIVG
+331 ALQEYNWATVVG

-368 HKYLTPNRIDLSEAG
+368 HKYLTPNRVDLAEAG
-383 GVTPDISVAMDDEKT
+383 GVTPDIAVAQDDEKT
-398 DNQLD
+398 DKQLE

>member
-1 MTGSHCDCQS
+1 MKK
-11 IVLYIGKGES
+11 GKLP
-21 NLKNGKRPSFDNKI
+21 NFDNKI
-35 KLAHLIIACLAVAV
+35 KLTHLIIACLAVAI
-49 VTAVLTYVA
+49 VTAILTYVA

-67 YLDDARRYIEIE
+67 YFDDARRYVEIE

-103 VKSIGDKWSYFMSA
+103 VKSIGDKWSYFMNA

-124 LSTSNEYSGI
+124 LSSSNEYSGI
-134 GVSVKLNDDGEF
+134 GVSVKVNSSGEF
-146 EIFAVEESSPAEN
+146 EVFSVEESSPAAN
-159 AGIVAGDIIT
+159 AGIAVGDIIT
-169 AVDGEEVKGMSLE
+169 AIDGEDVYDKTIE

-195 FDMSVINGNGDAKT
+195 FPMTLESSGDTKT
-209 VTLACEIIYK
+209 VTVACEIIYK

-226 LDGNIGYIR
+226 LDGNIGYIK

-244 ENTIKAIEQLI
+244 ENTKKAIEQLLQT
-255 AMGAKS
+255 GATS
-261 FVFDVRDNP
+261 FIFDVRNNP
-270 GGLLSELVD
+270 GGLLTELVD
-279 LLDYILPD
+279 LLDYILPE

-295 KEGHETVQTSD
+295 KSGKETVQTSD

-312 KMVVLINGNTYSAA
+312 KMIVLVNGNSYSAA

-331 ALQEYNWATIVG
+331 ALQEYNWATVVG

-368 HKYLTPNRIDLSEAG
+368 HKYLTPNRVDLAEAG
-383 GVTPDISVAMDDEKT
+383 GVTPDIAVAQDDEKT
-398 DNQLD
+398 DKQLE

>member
-1 MTGSHCDCQS
+1 MKK
-11 IVLYIGKGES
+11 GKLP
-21 NLKNGKRPSFDNKI
+21 NFDNKI
-35 KLAHLIIACLAVAV
+35 KLTHLVIACLAVAI
-49 VTAVLTYVA
+49 VTAILTYVA

-67 YLDDARRYIEIE
+67 YLDDARRYVEIE

-103 VKSIGDKWSYFMSA
+103 VKSIGDKWSYFMNA

-124 LSTSNEYSGI
+124 LSSSNEYSGI
-134 GVSVKLNDDGEF
+134 GVSVKVNSSGEF
-146 EIFAVEESSPAEN
+146 EVFSVEESSPAAN
-159 AGIVAGDIIT
+159 AGIAVGDIIT
-169 AVDGEEVKGMSLE
+169 AIDGVDVSDKTLE

-195 FDMSVINGNGDAKT
+195 FPMTLESGGDTKT
-209 VTLACEIIYK
+209 VTVACEIIYK

-226 LDGNIGYIR
+226 LDGNIGYIK

-244 ENTIKAIEQLI
+244 ENTKKAIEQLLQT
-255 AMGAKS
+255 GATS
-261 FVFDVRDNP
+261 FIFDVRNNP
-270 GGLLSELVD
+270 GGLLTELVD
-279 LLDYILPD
+279 LLDYILPE

-295 KEGHETVQTSD
+295 KSGKETVQTSD

-312 KMVVLINGNTYSAA
+312 KMIVLVNGNSYSAA

-331 ALQEYNWATIVG
+331 ALQEYNWATVVG

-368 HKYLTPNRIDLSEAG
+368 HKYLTPNRVDLAEAG
-383 GVTPDISVAMDDEKT
+383 GVTPDIAVAQDDEKT
-398 DNQLD
+398 DKQLE

>member
-1 MTGSHCDCQS
+1 MKK
-11 IVLYIGKGES
+11 GKLP
-21 NLKNGKRPSFDNKI
+21 NFDNKI
-35 KLAHLIIACLAVAV
+35 KLTHLIIACLAVAI
-49 VTAVLTYVA
+49 VTAILTYVA

-103 VKSIGDKWSYFMSA
+103 VKSIGDKWSYFMNA

-124 LSTSNEYSGI
+124 LSSSNEYSGI
-134 GVSVKLNDDGEF
+134 GVSVKVNSSGEF
-146 EIFAVEESSPAEN
+146 EVFSVEESSPAAN
-159 AGIVAGDIIT
+159 AGIAVGDIIT
-169 AVDGEEVKGMSLE
+169 AIDGEDVSDKTLE

-195 FDMSVINGNGDAKT
+195 FPMTLESGGDTKT
-209 VTLACEIIYK
+209 VTVACEIIYK

-226 LDGNIGYIR
+226 LDGNIGYIK

-244 ENTIKAIEQLI
+244 ENTKKAIEQLLQT
-255 AMGAKS
+255 GATS
-261 FVFDVRDNP
+261 CIFDVRNNP
-270 GGLLSELVD
+270 GGLLTELVD
-279 LLDYILPD
+279 LLDYILPE

-295 KEGHETVQTSD
+295 KSGKETVQTSD

-312 KMVVLINGNTYSAA
+312 KMIVLVNGNSYSAA

-331 ALQEYNWATIVG
+331 ALQEYNWATVVG

-351 SQITLEL
+351 SQITIEL

-368 HKYLTPNRIDLSEAG
+368 HKYLTPNRVDLAETG
-383 GVTPDISVAMDDEKT
+383 GVTPDVAVAQADEQT
-398 DNQLD
+398 DTQLE

>member
-1 MTGSHCDCQS
+1 M
-11 IVLYIGKGES
+11 LYIGKGES
-21 NLKNGKRPSFDNKI
+21 NLNKRKRPSFDNKI
-35 KLAHLIIACLAVAV
+35 KLTHLIIACLAVAV

-67 YLDDARRYIEIE
+67 YLDDARRYVEIE
-79 KIIDDN
+79 KIIDEN

-124 LSTSNEYSGI
+124 LSSSNEYSGI
-134 GVSVKLNDDGEF
+134 GVSVKLNDSGEF
-146 EIFAVEESSPAEN
+146 EVFSVEESSPAAN
-159 AGIVAGDIIT
+159 AGIAVGDLIT
-169 AVDGEEVKGMSLE
+169 AIDGEDVSGKTLE

-195 FDMSVINGNGDAKT
+195 FPITLDSNGSAKT
-209 VTLACEIIYK
+209 VTVACEIIYK

-226 LDGNIGYIR
+226 LNGNIGYIK

-244 ENTIKAIEQLI
+244 ENTKKAIEQLI
-255 AMGAKS
+255 QTGATS
-261 FVFDVRDNP
+261 FIFDVRNNP
-270 GGLLSELVD
+270 GGLLTELVD
-279 LLDYILPD
+279 LLDYILPE

-295 KEGHETVQTSD
+295 KEGNETVQTSD

-312 KMVVLINGNTYSAA
+312 KMIVLVNGNSYSAA

-368 HKYLTPNRIDLSEAG
+368 HKYLTPNRVDLAEAG
-383 GVTPDISVAMDDEKT
+383 GVTPDIAVAQADEKT
-398 DNQLD
+398 DTQLE

>member
-1 MTGSHCDCQS
+1 MKK
-11 IVLYIGKGES
+11 GKLP
-21 NLKNGKRPSFDNKI
+21 NFDNKI
-35 KLAHLIIACLAVAV
+35 KLTHLIIACLAVAV

-67 YLDDARRYIEIE
+67 YLDDARRYVEIE

-124 LSTSNEYSGI
+124 LSSSNEYSGI
-134 GVSVKLNDDGEF
+134 GVSVKVNSSGEF
-146 EIFAVEESSPAEN
+146 EVFSVEESSPAAN
-159 AGIVAGDIIT
+159 AGIAVGEIIT
-169 AVDGEEVKGMSLE
+169 AIDGEDVSDKTLE

-195 FDMSVINGNGDAKT
+195 FPMTLESSGDTKT
-209 VTLACEIIYK
+209 VTVACEIIYK

-226 LDGNIGYIR
+226 LDGNIGYIK

-244 ENTIKAIEQLI
+244 ENTKKAIEQLLQT
-255 AMGAKS
+255 GATS
-261 FVFDVRDNP
+261 FIFDVRNNP
-270 GGLLSELVD
+270 GGLLTELVD
-279 LLDYILPD
+279 LLDYILPE

-295 KEGHETVQTSD
+295 KSGKETVQTSD

-312 KMVVLINGNTYSAA
+312 KMIVLVNGNSYSAA

-331 ALQEYNWATIVG
+331 ALQEYNWATVVG

-368 HKYLTPNRIDLSEAG
+368 HKYLTPNRVDLAEAG
-383 GVTPDISVAMDDEKT
+383 GVTPDIAVAQDDEKT
-398 DNQLD
+398 DKQLE

>member
-1 MTGSHCDCQS
+1 MKK
-11 IVLYIGKGES
+11 GKLP
-21 NLKNGKRPSFDNKI
+21 NFDNKI
-35 KLAHLIIACLAVAV
+35 KLTHLIIACLAVAV

-67 YLDDARRYIEIE
+67 YLDDARRYVEIE

-103 VKSIGDKWSYFMSA
+103 VKSIGDKWSYFMNA

-124 LSTSNEYSGI
+124 LSSSNEYSGI
-134 GVSVKLNDDGEF
+134 GVSVKVNSSGEF
-146 EIFAVEESSPAEN
+146 EVFSVEESSPAAN
-159 AGIVAGDIIT
+159 AGIAVGDIIT
-169 AVDGEEVKGMSLE
+169 AIDGEDVSDKTLE

-195 FDMSVINGNGDAKT
+195 FPMTLESGGDTKT
-209 VTLACEIIYK
+209 VTVACEIIYK

-226 LDGNIGYIR
+226 LDGNIGYIK

-244 ENTIKAIEQLI
+244 ENTKKAIEQLLQT
-255 AMGAKS
+255 GATS
-261 FVFDVRDNP
+261 FIFDVRDNP
-270 GGLLSELVD
+270 GGLLTELVD
-279 LLDYILPD
+279 LLDYILPE

-295 KEGHETVQTSD
+295 KSGKETVQTSD

-312 KMVVLINGNTYSAA
+312 KMIVLVNGNSYSAA

-331 ALQEYNWATIVG
+331 ALQEYNWATVVG

-368 HKYLTPNRIDLSEAG
+368 HKYLTPNRVDLAEAG
-383 GVTPDISVAMDDEKT
+383 GVTPDIAVAQDDEKT
-398 DNQLD
+398 DKQLE

>member
-1 MTGSHCDCQS
+1 MLH
-11 IVLYIGKGES
+11 IGKGES
-21 NLKNGKRPSFDNKI
+21 NLKKGKLPNFDNKI
-35 KLAHLIIACLAVAV
+35 KLTHLIIACLAVAI
-49 VTAVLTYVA
+49 VTAILTYVA

-103 VKSIGDKWSYFMSA
+103 VKSIGDKWSYFMNA

-124 LSTSNEYSGI
+124 LSSSNEYSGI
-134 GVSVKLNDDGEF
+134 GVSVKVNSSGEF
-146 EIFAVEESSPAEN
+146 EVFSVEESSPAAN
-159 AGIVAGDIIT
+159 AGIAVGDIIT
-169 AVDGEEVKGMSLE
+169 AIDGEDVSDKTLE

-195 FDMSVINGNGDAKT
+195 FPMTLESGGDTKT
-209 VTLACEIIYK
+209 VTVACEIIYK

-226 LDGNIGYIR
+226 LDGNIGYIK

-244 ENTIKAIEQLI
+244 ENTKKAIEQLLQT
-255 AMGAKS
+255 GATS
-261 FVFDVRDNP
+261 LIFDVRNNP
-270 GGLLSELVD
+270 GGLLTELVD
-279 LLDYILPD
+279 LLDYILPE

-295 KEGHETVQTSD
+295 KSGKETVQTSD

-312 KMVVLINGNTYSAA
+312 KMIVLVNGNSYSAA

-331 ALQEYNWATIVG
+331 ALQEYNWATVVG

-368 HKYLTPNRIDLSEAG
+368 HKYLTPNRVDLAEAG
-383 GVTPDISVAMDDEKT
+383 GVTPDIAVAQDDEKT
-398 DNQLD
+398 DKQLE

>member
-1 MTGSHCDCQS
+1 MKK
-11 IVLYIGKGES
+11 GKLP
-21 NLKNGKRPSFDNKI
+21 NFDNKI
-35 KLAHLIIACLAVAV
+35 KLTHLIIACLAVAI
-49 VTAVLTYVA
+49 VTAILTYVA

-67 YLDDARRYIEIE
+67 YLDDARRYVEIE

-103 VKSIGDKWSYFMSA
+103 VKSIGDKWSYFMNA

-124 LSTSNEYSGI
+124 LSSSNEYSGI
-134 GVSVKLNDDGEF
+134 GVSVKVNSGGEF
-146 EIFAVEESSPAEN
+146 EVFSVEESSPAAN
-159 AGIVAGDIIT
+159 AGIAVGDIIT
-169 AVDGEEVKGMSLE
+169 AIDGVDVSDKTLE

-195 FDMSVINGNGDAKT
+195 FPMTLESGGDTKT
-209 VTLACEIIYK
+209 VTVACEIIYK

-226 LDGNIGYIR
+226 LDGNIGYIK

-244 ENTIKAIEQLI
+244 ENTKKAIEQLLQT
-255 AMGAKS
+255 GATS
-261 FVFDVRDNP
+261 FIFDVRNNP
-270 GGLLSELVD
+270 GGLLTELVD
-279 LLDYILPD
+279 LLDYILPE

-295 KEGHETVQTSD
+295 KSGKETVQTSD

-312 KMVVLINGNTYSAA
+312 KMIVLVNGNSYSAA

-331 ALQEYNWATIVG
+331 ALQEYNWATVVG

-368 HKYLTPNRIDLSEAG
+368 HKYLTPNRVDLAEAG
-383 GVTPDISVAMDDEKT
+383 GVTPDIAVAQDDEKT
-398 DNQLD
+398 DKQLE

>member
-1 MTGSHCDCQS
+1 M
-11 IVLYIGKGES
+11 
-21 NLKNGKRPSFDNKI
+21 KI
-35 KLAHLIIACLAVAV
+35 KLTHLIIACLAVAII
-49 VTAVLTYVA
+49 TAVLTYVT
-58 AIGGFGSKQ
+58 AIGGFGAKQ
-67 YLDDARRYIEIE
+67 YLDDARRYVEIE
-79 KIIDDN
+79 KIIDEN

-124 LSTSNEYSGI
+124 LSTSNEYSGV
-134 GVSVKLNDDGEF
+134 GVSVKVNDSGEF
-146 EIFAVEESSPAEN
+146 EVFAVEESSPAES

-169 AVDGEEVKGMSLE
+169 AVDNQEVKDMSLE

-195 FDMSVINGNGDAKT
+195 FTMTLTDSSGSAKT
-209 VTLACEIIYK
+209 VTLACEIIYR
-219 NPVSSRL
+219 NPVSSRM
-226 LDGNIGYIR
+226 LDGNIGYIK
-235 ISNFEAGSS
+235 ISNFEAGAS
-244 ENTIKAIEQLI
+244 ENTKKAIEQLI
-255 AMGAKS
+255 SMGAKS

-279 LLDYILPD
+279 LLDYILPE

-295 KEGHETVQTSD
+295 KEGNETVETSD

-312 KMVVLINGNTYSAA
+312 KMVVLVNGNSYSAA

-368 HKYLTPNRIDLSEAG
+368 HKYLTPNRVDLSEAG
-383 GVTPDISVAMDDEKT
+383 GVTPDVAVAQEEGNGDK
-398 DNQLD
+398 QLD
-403 TAINALG
+403 TVINALG